1 MRIRTTQILR
11 TPTLFP
17 CNNLQPRCLRPLGM
31 QEKTKTNARKQASPW
46 REGRRPITAKKS
58 RFVAGV
64 QDFTNASFG
73 KESNVTLPRKK

>member
-17 CNNLQPRCLRPLGM
+17 CNNLQPRCLRPPGM
-31 QEKTKTNARKQASPW
+31 QEKTKTNSRKQASPW

-64 QDFTNASFG
+64 QDFTNAFFG